1 MNINDLNK
9 TGDELIAAYRERMVL
24 EQNQPIF
31 SDAIKHRN
39 GELVQLAHALICRQ
53 ASLAP
58 EIFPRLQVQY
68 LIDLPDTE
76 RLIVVGA
83 YIAAQIDVY
92 NLMAHLDSQMKA
104 AKHVQQNETEPD
116 RSPLSN

>member
-9 TGDELIAAYRERMVL
+9 TGDELIAAYREHMVL
-24 EQNQPIF
+24 EQHQPIF

-53 ASLAP
+53 VHLAP
-58 EIFPRLQVQY
+58 DIFPQDKVQE

-76 RLIVVGA
+76 RLIVAGA
-83 YIAAQIDVY
+83 YIAAQVDVY
-92 NLMAHLDSQMKA
+92 NLMAHLDNQMKT
-104 AKHVQQNETEPD
+104 AKNVQQNETDPE
-116 RSPLSN
+116 RSPL